1 MKSYVLVAMTILSF
15 LCQLINYCNQFSL
28 EYYFNA
34 NIALNILVKFFYAQ
48 NHKGG
53 VGWHNSHTPFFFFLW
68 YIKSFGIWM
77 SHWAPTNPDSNQ
89 VGSLGLQNSPTSI

>member
-15 LCQLINYCNQFSL
+15 LRQLINYFNQFSL

-53 VGWHNSHTPFFFFLW
+53 VGWH
-68 YIKSFGIWM
+68 
-77 SHWAPTNPDSNQ
+77 DS
-89 VGSLGLQNSPTSI
+89 